1 MMYNMSCHFFL
12 LYLVEEEGSRVN
24 TGKSLAI
31 VVGVAAALVLVA
43 IFFMF
48 LKSLRKK
55 GDGTLLLVLI
65 SSFIRFLFENII
77 T

>member
-1 MMYNMSCHFFL
+1 MYLSCELFL
-12 LYLVEEEGSRVN
+12 LTEEGSKVN

-31 VVGVAAALVLVA
+31 VVGGVAALVFVA

-55 GDGTLLLVLI
+55 GDDC
-65 SSFIRFLFENII
+65 
-77 T
+77 

>member
-1 MMYNMSCHFFL
+1 MVTYIYFL
-12 LYLVEEEGSRVN
+12 AEEGAKAN

-31 VVGVAAALVLVA
+31 VVGGVAALVFVA

-55 GDGTLLLVLI
+55 GDGTLSLI
-65 SSFIRFLFENII
+65 YLFFKKFIRKY
-77 T
+77 